1 MKKVAVIGCSVAGLS
16 AANELVDDRSFKVT
30 VYDKKSR
37 VGGDVICGGALSSFM
52 LREIG
57 LDLPRNSIASEIT
70 SVRIYA
76 PNGDYWELE
85 SEGDVYGYVLWRD
98 VFERELAKQASSKG
112 AEIILD
118 HEVTDLNLDA
128 DYIVGADG
136 LTGTTR
142 KLAGFPDLDDVHIG
156 VQRTAYIPNHPENRI
171 ELHFG
176 REVAP
181 CGYSWIFPDGEKG
194 RVRIGLGIPLSIK
207 RNPVELLD
215 RFMHTR
221 EAEPTSQVKAKLI
234 PTAKPLKRLIHGKV
248 LLVGDAGRLCD
259 PLTGGG
265 IANAFL
271 SGKYAAK
278 AIRKGRAEKHDSYCL
293 GLKRRNLRRYE
304 LKRIL
309 YELSDRDFNEMI
321 GAMKG
326 FKPKLT
332 RISWAI
338 IHALIW
344 LAVKK
349 PRLFTKHKVLRRLS
363 KIAT

>member
-1 MKKVAVIGCSVAGLS
+1 MRKVAVVGCSVAGLS

-30 VYDKKSR
+30 VYDRKSR
-37 VGGDVICGGALSSFM
+37 VGENVICGGALSSFM

-76 PNGDYWELE
+76 PNRDYWELE
-85 SEGDVYGYVLWRD
+85 SEGGVYGYVLWRD
-98 VFERELAKQASSKG
+98 IFERELAKRAVSKG
-112 AEIILD
+112 AEVILD
-118 HEVTDLNLDA
+118 HEVKDLNLDA
-128 DYIVGADG
+128 DYIIGADG
-136 LTGTTR
+136 LTGVTSR

-156 VQRTAYIPNHPENRI
+156 VQRTAYIPDHPEDRI

-181 CGYSWIFPDGEKG
+181 CGYSWIFPEGEKG

-207 RNPVELLD
+207 RNPVKLLD
-215 RFMHTR
+215 RFMHTC
-221 EAEPTSQVKAKLI
+221 EAEPTSPVKAKLI
-234 PTAKPLKRLIHGKV
+234 PTAKPLKKLVHGKV
-248 LLVGDAGRLCD
+248 LLVGDSSRQCD

-265 IANAFL
+265 IANAFI

-278 AIRKGRAEKHDSYCL
+278 AIKQDKAEKYDSYCQ
-293 GLKRRNLRRYE
+293 GLKRRNLRRYR
-304 LKRIL
+304 LKSIL
-309 YELSDRDFNEMI
+309 YELSDRDFNEMVD
-321 GAMKG
+321 AVKG
-326 FKPKLT
+326 FKPNLT

-338 IHALIW
+338 AHALIR

-363 KIAT
+363 RIA